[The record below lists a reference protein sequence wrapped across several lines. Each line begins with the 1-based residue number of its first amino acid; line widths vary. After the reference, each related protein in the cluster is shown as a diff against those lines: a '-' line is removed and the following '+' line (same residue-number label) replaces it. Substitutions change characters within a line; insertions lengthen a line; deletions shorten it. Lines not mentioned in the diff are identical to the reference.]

1 MLFVYVS
8 GEWIFDVNGNHNLQF
23 VEVDAQGTYIRFIGY
38 RVPVQV
44 VCPD

>member
-1 MLFVYVS
+1 MLFVYIG
-8 GEWIFDVNGNHNLQF
+8 GEWIFDVNHNLQF
-23 VEVDAQGTYIRFIGY
+23 VQMDAQGTYINFIGY